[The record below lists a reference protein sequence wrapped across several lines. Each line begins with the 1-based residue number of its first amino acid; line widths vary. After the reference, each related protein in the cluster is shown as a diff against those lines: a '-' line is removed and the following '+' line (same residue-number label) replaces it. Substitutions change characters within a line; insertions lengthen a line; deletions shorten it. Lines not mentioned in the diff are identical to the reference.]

1 LREGAGGASRQP
13 SDPPDQAG
21 TPVPIGHTGARDT
34 EDTNAGAGAR
44 ETEADSSAAVAGLR
58 EQTRQQLLDA
68 LGGWSGMVVAAIP
81 PVVFVI
87 ANSIGG
93 LRQAIIA
100 AVASGVLVA
109 LYRLARR
116 QPVQQALMG
125 LFSVAIAAAIAA
137 RTGQARGFFLLGIAG
152 SFVYTAV
159 FAVSLI
165 VRRPLVGVI
174 WEFLE
179 PSPLPADRRWYRE
192 PILLRAYALASAAAT
207 AMFAARAAVQF
218 SLFRDNR
225 TGWLAVTRLAM
236 GYPLYVAVVAFAFWV
251 VRGARRRLASET
263 ARSGADGLADGGL
276 GLGQGDEE

>member
-1 LREGAGGASRQP
+1 
-13 SDPPDQAG
+13 
-21 TPVPIGHTGARDT
+21 
-34 EDTNAGAGAR
+34 
-44 ETEADSSAAVAGLR
+44 AGLR

-68 LGGWSGMVVAAIP
+68 LGGWSGTVVAAIP

-109 LYRLARR
+109 LYRVARR

-192 PILLRAYALASAAAT
+192 PTLRRAYALATAAAT

>member
-1 LREGAGGASRQP
+1 
-13 SDPPDQAG
+13 
-21 TPVPIGHTGARDT
+21 
-34 EDTNAGAGAR
+34 
-44 ETEADSSAAVAGLR
+44 
-58 EQTRQQLLDA
+58 
-68 LGGWSGMVVAAIP
+68 MVVAAIP

-87 ANSIGG
+87 ANSLGG
-93 LRQAIIA
+93 LRQAIVA

-109 LYRLARR
+109 LYRLVRR

-165 VRRPLVGVI
+165 VRRPVVGVI

-192 PILLRAYALASAAAT
+192 PTLLRAYALATAAAT

-251 VRGARRRLASET
+251 VRGARRRLASSEM
-263 ARSGADGLADGGL
+263 AGSGADGLADGGL